1 MSGSKKA
8 EKDGFPNTPVSGSVD
23 LILEPELI
31 PRFFGF
37 LRQGVQLEAR
47 VGCSIE
53 SLLCGQFGLSP
64 EYLDE
69 RVQTLFLDGKPVD
82 DVKST
87 IIKDGSTL
95 ALSAAMPGLAGA
107 MLRKGGYYSGMRR
120 EISHREKSQS
130 VSARQGTFC
139 LKLFN
144 LLVDEIGPVFLE
156 YGVLVK
162 GSDLED
168 FFKGQPDKFRDG
180 CRKVIVDDEEVD
192 SIKLSQTKWGHGRVF
207 LQIHSHQSSTRD
219 RWENT

>member
-1 MSGSKKA
+1 MSGSKKT
-8 EKDGFPNTPVSGSVD
+8 EKAGFPELPVSGRVD

-37 LRQGVQLEAR
+37 LRQGVQLKALL
-47 VGCSIE
+47 GCSIK

-64 EYLDE
+64 EYIDE
-69 RVQTLFLDGKPVD
+69 RIQTLFLDGKPVD
-82 DVKST
+82 DVNRAIVKH
-87 IIKDGSTL
+87 GSTL

-120 EISHREKSQS
+120 EISYREKSPP

-144 LLVDEIGPVFLE
+144 LLVDEIGPAFLE
-156 YGVLVK
+156 NGVLVK

-180 CRKVIVDDEEVD
+180 CRKVIMDDEEVD
-192 SIKLSQTKWGHGRVF
+192 SITLCQTKWGDGRVF
-207 LQIHSHQSSTRD
+207 LQIHPYQSTSGD
-219 RWENT
+219 RRKDT